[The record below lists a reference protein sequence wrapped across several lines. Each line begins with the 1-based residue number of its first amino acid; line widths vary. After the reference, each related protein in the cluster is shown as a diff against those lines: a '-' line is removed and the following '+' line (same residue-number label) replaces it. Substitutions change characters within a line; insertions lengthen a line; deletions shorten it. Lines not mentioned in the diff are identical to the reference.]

1 MFLMSTTFRVIAA
14 TIGWFALGL
23 QYWLL
28 MTGDIGPGPLGRTVN
43 FFSYFTILINIMAA
57 LALTLPWL
65 APRSAAGRFFG
76 APTVRTGIATYII
89 VVGTTYF
96 LILRHL
102 WAPQGWAFVA
112 DASLHYLM
120 PVLFVLDWLLF
131 VPKGTLRFKDALAW
145 IPFPLAYMLWT
156 FVYGA
161 LSGFYPYPFVDVSKL
176 GYGRVTAN
184 ALGLFAGFLALGLVM
199 IAIDRFWGR
208 ARKA

>member
-1 MFLMSTTFRVIAA
+1 MSTIFRVIAA
-14 TIGWFALGL
+14 AIGWFALGL

-43 FFSYFTILINIMAA
+43 FFSYFTILINIVAA

-65 APRSAAGRFFG
+65 APHSAVGRFFR
-76 APTVRTGIATYII
+76 APTVRTAIATYII

-131 VPKGTLRFKDALAW
+131 VPKGTLKFTDALAW
-145 IPFPLAYMLWT
+145 LPFPLAYMLWT
-156 FVYGA
+156 FAYGA

-176 GYGRVTAN
+176 GYGRVAAN
-184 ALGLFAGFLALGLVM
+184 ALGLFAVFLALSLVM
-199 IAIDRFWGR
+199 IAIDRFCGR
-208 ARKA
+208 ART